1 MNENKNND
9 IKFEDLVDNYTYQ
22 PNEDQNKKS
31 NEEKPMWS
39 EKPATPKDNGF
50 NIASLVLGILSIVC
64 CCTYGV
70 FSIIAGVLAI
80 VFFVIS
86 KNKGTS
92 NGMALAGLIC
102 AIFGIL
108 LGMIYFSMVIFMFDD
123 ILAMMEDSMSST
135 TELL

>member
-1 MNENKNND
+1 MSDNREEINLNTYYSGSGKKKYKKRKKPS
-9 IKFEDLVDNYTYQ
+9 KFVKWWKSLEKWKKITY
-22 PNEDQNKKS
+22 
-31 NEEKPMWS
+31 
-39 EKPATPKDNGF
+39 
-50 NIASLVLGILSIVC
+50 
-64 CCTYGV
+64 
-70 FSIIAGVLAI
+70 SIIAGVLAI

-108 LGMIYFSMVIFMFDD
+108 LGILCFSMVIFMFDD
-123 ILAMMEDSMSST
+123 IFSMMEDAMNST

>member
-22 PNEDQNKKS
+22 QSEDQNKQNS
-31 NEEKPMWS
+31 EEKPIWS
-39 EKPATPKDNGF
+39 EKSQAPKENGY

-108 LGMIYFSMVIFMFDD
+108 LGILYFSMVIFMFDD
-123 ILAMMEDSMSST
+123 IFSMMEDAMNST

>member
-22 PNEDQNKKS
+22 QNDNENKQNNEQKPVWS
-31 NEEKPMWS
+31 DNPEEK
-39 EKPATPKDNGF
+39 KNNGY

-64 CCTYGV
+64 CCFYGIL
-70 FSIIAGVLAI
+70 SIILGVLAI

-86 KNKGTS
+86 KKQDTS

-102 AIFGIL
+102 AIFGII
-108 LGMIYFSMVIFMFDD
+108 LGIIYFSMVIFMFDE
-123 ILAMMEDSMSST
+123 ILAAMEEAMTST